1 MTHGGKRTGAGRPV
15 GAIGTRS
22 KEIASKLK
30 ELDCDPIEAL
40 AMIAKDQ
47 TNTPELR
54 FQANKEL
61 AQYVAPKR
69 KAVEMDA
76 ALDGGLNIN
85 IQKFNLESETDGY
98 GGTDPD

>member
-15 GAIGTRS
+15 GAIGTKS
-22 KEIASKLK
+22 KEIAEKLK
-30 ELDCDPIEAL
+30 KLDCDPIEAL
-40 AMIAKDQ
+40 AMIAQDQ

-76 ALDGGLNIN
+76 ALDGGIN
-85 IQKFNLESETDGY
+85 VTVQQFHELKDLPI
-98 GGTDPD
+98 GGTDPE